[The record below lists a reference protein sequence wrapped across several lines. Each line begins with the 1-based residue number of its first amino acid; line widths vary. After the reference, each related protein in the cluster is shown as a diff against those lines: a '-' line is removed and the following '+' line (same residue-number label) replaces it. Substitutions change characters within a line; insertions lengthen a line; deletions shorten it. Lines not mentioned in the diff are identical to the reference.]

1 MPSGAAS
8 LLSVLNLCQ
17 AGDSIISSA
26 EIYGGTIN
34 SLYGVET
41 ASVGNKTG
49 AKTII
54 NLGVNSAILAKYNN
68 LRKNVSREEEQLE
81 TLNKEKERLREV
93 GGGDRQLMQWKV
105 KINAAA
111 ATKEAR
117 IKELMDEM
125 KALTVEI
132 NKGNGAKAV
141 ITEMAYANT
150 IFVISGIIYRL
161 EQDRRTYDQM
171 IFKADAKRE
180 NIVVI

>member
-1 MPSGAAS
+1 MVISVAREHPLIIIMLHLAHLGDQVGIVNQ
-8 LLSVLNLCQ
+8 LLWRVS
-17 AGDSIISSA
+17 AGDDD
-26 EIYGGTIN
+26 
-34 SLYGVET
+34 L
-41 ASVGNKTG
+41 
-49 AKTII
+49 
-54 NLGVNSAILAKYNN
+54 NSAILAKYNN

-171 IFKADAKRE
+171 IFKADARRE